1 MQIIYEKR
9 VVTVDKNDIPQN
21 QTTPH
26 NASGEGQNG
35 QNGVQK
41 DPKWGKWDLF
51 LRPDRL
57 EIWAKTL
64 KIGPKGSKNDPKWG
78 QKQVQ
83 RVKFWVPH
91 SAKIRKN
98 VQN

>member
-1 MQIIYEKR
+1 VQIIYEKR
-9 VVTVDKNDIPQN
+9 VVTGDKNDIPQN

-26 NASGEGQNG
+26 NASGEGQND

-64 KIGPKGSKNDPKWG
+64 KIGAKMTQNGVK
-78 QKQVQ
+78 KQVQ